1 MLVAWAVAA
10 GATPVPEAI
19 RVCEQLVDVAG
30 REHPMVL
37 SELAVLRAMRGEID
51 DARVLIDRARALALE
66 RMRGRS
72 PMLIVARAR
81 ASVELTAGDPGAA
94 EHELHVALDL
104 ARAAGLREPVAQT
117 AARLSLLAVHRDPA
131 AAELLASL
139 SRDNAPTESVAA
151 QALWRAAMAR
161 VTASR
166 NAHEEAERL
175 AREAIR
181 LAPTEM
187 PNLRADLLVDLA
199 EIPLARGD
207 RTSAT
212 PMIADATELYER
224 KGNLVSAAQARS
236 LAGRPD

>member
-10 GATPVPEAI
+10 GETPVPEAI

-37 SELAVLRAMRGEID
+37 SELAILRAMRGEID

-81 ASVELTAGDPGAA
+81 ASVELAAGDLGAA
-94 EHELHVALDL
+94 EHELHVALDY
-104 ARAAGLREPVAQT
+104 ARDVGLREPVAQT
-117 AARLSLLAVHRDPA
+117 AARLSLLAVQRDPA
-131 AAELLASL
+131 EAELLASL
-139 SRDNAPTESVAA
+139 SRDNAPAESVAA
-151 QALWRAAMAR
+151 QALWRAATAR

-166 NAHEEAERL
+166 NAHQEAERL
-175 AREAIR
+175 AREAIG
-181 LAPTEM
+181 LVPAEM
-187 PNLRADLLVDLA
+187 PNLQADLLVDLA

-212 PMIADATELYER
+212 PMIADAIELYER
-224 KGNLVSAAQARS
+224 KGNLASAAQARS
-236 LAGRPD
+236 FAGRAD